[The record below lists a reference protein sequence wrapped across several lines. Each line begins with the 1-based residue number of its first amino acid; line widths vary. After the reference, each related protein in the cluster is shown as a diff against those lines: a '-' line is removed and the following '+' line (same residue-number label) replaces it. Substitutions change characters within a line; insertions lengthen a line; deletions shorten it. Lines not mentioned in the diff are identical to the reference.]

1 MAAHDSSPILVVADV
16 SPAGDVQSST
26 AGLIAAAAKLG
37 SPVVLLVTAT
47 GRGAD
52 GAAALGAMGARAVTV
67 AEVDSF
73 ATELTLPTLS
83 ALTERAAATTPEVIL
98 LSHSIDGRD
107 IAGRFAARTGAAL
120 CVDVVGL
127 TRDAEGVT
135 TTHSL
140 FGGEYTVT
148 AAVSAGALVAT
159 VRLGSI
165 VETLDAAEPSIDTVT
180 ITGGND
186 RAATIS
192 SFEPA
197 ESNVSRPERRGARKI
212 VSGGRGRGSLEGF
225 ALVEKLA
232 DALGAAVGASRVAVD
247 QGFSPPETQVG
258 QTGAS
263 VAPQLYVALGISGA
277 TQHRAGMQTSKT
289 IVAINKDA
297 DAPIFDIAD
306 FGVVGDLFQVVPQLI
321 EQLERGRA
329 GS

>member
-1 MAAHDSSPILVVADV
+1 MATHISSPVLVVADV
-16 SPAGDVQSST
+16 SPAGDVQTST
-26 AGLIAAAAKLG
+26 AGLIAVATNLG
-37 SPVVLLVTAT
+37 NPVVLLVTAP

-52 GAAALGAMGARAVTV
+52 GTAALGSMGARAVV
-67 AEVDSF
+67 LAEADSF
-73 ATELTLPTLS
+73 ATELTSPTLS
-83 ALTERAAATTPEVIL
+83 ALTELAISTTPEVIL

-107 IAGRFAARTGAAL
+107 IAGRFAARTGAGL

-127 TRDAEGVT
+127 ARDAEGVT
-135 TTHSL
+135 TTHSV

-148 AAVSAGALVAT
+148 AAVSAGPLIAT

-165 VETLDAAEPSIDTVT
+165 LDTVDAAQPSIDTVT

-186 RAATIS
+186 RVTTIS
-192 SFEPA
+192 SFQPA
-197 ESNVSRPERRGARKI
+197 DSSASRPDLRGARKI
-212 VSGGRGRGSLEGF
+212 VSGGRGLGSLEGF

-247 QGFSPPETQVG
+247 QGFSTPETQVG

-297 DAPIFDIAD
+297 DAPIFKVARY
-306 FGVVGDLFQVVPQLI
+306 GVVGDLFQIVPALT
-321 EQLERGRA
+321 EAMKKKLGK
-329 GS
+329 